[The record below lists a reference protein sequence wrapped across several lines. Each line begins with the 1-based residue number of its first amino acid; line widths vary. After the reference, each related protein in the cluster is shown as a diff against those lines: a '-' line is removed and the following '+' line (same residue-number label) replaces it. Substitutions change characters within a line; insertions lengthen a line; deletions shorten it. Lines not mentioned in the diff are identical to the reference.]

1 MKNVFG
7 TQLTLLRQKR
17 KLSQEALA
25 KKLFVSR
32 QSISK
37 WENGEVE
44 PSIDKLLALS
54 EIFAVDLD
62 YLLAGQSQSRQLLLE
77 LKHLKKSFDK
87 KVLKDVSL
95 DVYSQERIA
104 LLGSNGSGKST
115 MVQLI
120 LGTTELD
127 SGQIIRHFNPKDD
140 LSVMPQE
147 NLLLDSYRVSEQLA
161 LSSTIQG
168 CFDLKHLDNLMT
180 KYRLSEHSK
189 KTIRQLSGGQRR
201 RLSLLIAMLR
211 PGKLLILDEPT
222 VGMDLESIDLF
233 WQSLDHV
240 KATVITITHDFN
252 QIDQYFSRVVLLK
265 DGVIAADEAVA
276 MIHSNNQSI
285 EQWYRMKNK
294 KESAND

>member
-17 KLSQEALA
+17 NLSQEGLA

-32 QSISK
+32 QSVSK

-44 PSIDKLLALS
+44 PSIDKLLTLS

-62 YLLAGQSQSRQLLLE
+62 YLLVGQSQTRQLLLE
-77 LKHLKKSFDK
+77 IKHLQKSFDK
-87 KVLKDVSL
+87 KVLEDVNL
-95 DVYSQERIA
+95 DVYTQERIA

-115 MVQLI
+115 MVRLI
-120 LGTTELD
+120 LGNLMSDKGE
-127 SGQIIRHFNPKDD
+127 IVRHFHSEDD

-147 NLLLDSYRVSEQLA
+147 DLLIDTYRVIDQLT
-161 LSSTIQG
+161 LSASIQR
-168 CFDLKHLDNLMT
+168 CFDAQKARELLQQ
-180 KYRLSEHSK
+180 YRLDEHSSK
-189 KTIRQLSGGQRR
+189 MIYQLSGGQKR

-222 VGMDLESIDLF
+222 VGMDLESIDIF

-265 DGVIAADEAVA
+265 DGVIAGDESVA
-276 MIHSNNQSI
+276 TIHSNNQTI
-285 EQWYRMKNK
+285 EQWYRMKNQK
-294 KESAND
+294 GLG